1 MLKTLLLED
10 DSYIQAFLKRLLQ
23 DMAIDDVFVTDDA
36 LNAIQWSALEQPQLA
51 LMDIYSD
58 RKSVV

>member
-1 MLKTLLLED
+1 MLKILLLED

-36 LNAIQWSALEQPQLA
+36 LPLPWARVSP
-51 LMDIYSD
+51 ST
-58 RKSVV
+58 